1 MNVNKN
7 SCTIFLWALSISVV
21 LAFTRASADPTT
33 TDDGYYL
40 GDGSQDIGERIYE
53 APDGELD
60 KIPGGYS
67 GFSSEDDG
75 PIDSI
80 PRDGA
85 SPHD

>member
-33 TDDGYYL
+33 DDGYYL
-40 GDGSQDIGERIYE
+40 GDGSQDIEEPIYE

-60 KIPGGYS
+60 TIPGGYS

-75 PIDSI
+75 PIDSL
-80 PRDGA
+80 PSD
-85 SPHD
+85 

>member
-21 LAFTRASADPTT
+21 LAFTRASSDPTT

-40 GDGSQDIGERIYE
+40 GDGSQDIEEPIYE

-67 GFSSEDDG
+67 GFSAEDDG

-80 PRDGA
+80 PSD
-85 SPHD
+85 